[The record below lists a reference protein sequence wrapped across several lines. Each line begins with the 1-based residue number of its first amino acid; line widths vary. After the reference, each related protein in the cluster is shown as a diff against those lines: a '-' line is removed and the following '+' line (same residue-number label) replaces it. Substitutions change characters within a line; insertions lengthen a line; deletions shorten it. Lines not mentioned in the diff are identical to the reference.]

1 MIIEKSQY
9 DMLEEQLTE
18 WEEAAQAQG
27 GIVKSVSRIFK
38 DLITILKKS
47 DKLGL
52 DEISL
57 VLIVLLGNINN
68 GQEYVQEMCDI
79 LTDAY
84 NIDCKQGPGPGET
97 GMINPDGSY
106 VTLKELGIE

>member
-9 DMLEEQLTE
+9 EMLEDQLSE
-18 WEEAAQAQG
+18 WEEAAMEQG

-38 DLITILKKS
+38 DLIAVLKKS

-52 DEISL
+52 DEIS
-57 VLIVLLGNINN
+57 VILIFLLSSINN

-79 LTDAY
+79 LSDAY
-84 NIDCKQGPGPGET
+84 DMDCKEGPGPGET
-97 GMINPDGSY
+97 AMINPDGSY

>member
-1 MIIEKSQY
+1 MIIEKAQY
-9 DMLEEQLTE
+9 DMLEEQLLE
-18 WEEAAQAQG
+18 WEEAAQTQG

-38 DLITILKKS
+38 DLVSILKKS

-79 LTDAY
+79 LTEAY
-84 NIDCKQGPGPGET
+84 DIDCKQGPGPGET

>member
-1 MIIEKSQY
+1 MIIEKAHY
-9 DMLEEQLTE
+9 DMLEEQLLE
-18 WEEAAQAQG
+18 WEEAAQTQG

-38 DLITILKKS
+38 DLVSILKKS

-79 LTDAY
+79 LTEAY
-84 NIDCKQGPGPGET
+84 DIDCKPGPGPGET
-97 GMINPDGSY
+97 AMINPDGSY